1 MIKIIDVSH
10 LARAQASK
18 LNWEGAIQP
27 KIVSNILELVDFGL
41 KMTVAHLVVDAGVI
55 KQENVNHRVQPQIHR
70 LLPL

>member
-18 LNWEGAIQP
+18 LHWEGAIQP

-41 KMTVAHLVVDAGVI
+41 KMTVAHLMVDAVTI
-55 KQENVNHRVQPQIHR
+55 SKN
-70 LLPL
+70 